1 VWSGD
6 RESDVISDI
15 ERCLSQV
22 LRPQSERKSGGER
35 LSSGSTFRP
44 VLVRIREKNT
54 FRERERE
61 RERELSALDWR
72 RGQRRDDRTT
82 STWSLWTA
90 CRSLAWDMHARWA
103 GGHGVAYNSS

>member
-82 STWSLWTA
+82 STWSLDRMQEESGLGHA
-90 CRSLAWDMHARWA
+90 CSLGRRTRR
-103 GGHGVAYNSS
+103 GL